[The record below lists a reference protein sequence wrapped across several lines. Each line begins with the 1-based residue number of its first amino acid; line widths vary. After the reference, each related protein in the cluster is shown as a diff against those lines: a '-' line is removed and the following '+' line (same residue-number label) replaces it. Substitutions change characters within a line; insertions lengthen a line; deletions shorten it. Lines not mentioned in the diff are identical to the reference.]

1 MRKRIRPAELL
12 KHYAGISRLLAG
24 QLEFASAI
32 KAVAVE
38 IGQFLPHD
46 HIDVCIVMIDGKY
59 HTAYENGI
67 DTDWGRLSA
76 APIEQS
82 PIRSLLWGEDRYIL
96 TDDASVDSRF
106 HFEGA
111 FDRPIFDQTLRSRLH
126 VPMTVQGEVIGA
138 LSCSSHQPGLYTL
151 EDVVNAQAIADL
163 LAPYFFSLRAA
174 QLAQHSA
181 IVQAEARARE
191 EGLRQGA
198 LNLTEALERERQRIG
213 MDLHD
218 QTLAD
223 LTRLTRQIERLAERP
238 EIEGQ
243 SLEPISRSLQRCM
256 QELRRII
263 EHATPSVLQLFGFAS
278 AVETHL
284 ERATRDSGSSIV
296 FRLVDETEGAI
307 DALEPIV
314 RIALFRI
321 VQEAINNAV
330 LHSRCT
336 SVSVSL
342 EARPAIIEARVMD
355 DGCGMRGEDLYNS
368 GGLGNIATRAQLI
381 GAKMDVSSGP
391 GGKGTA
397 IVISVPRPAA
407 TAPGPASEAV
417 TQEAEP

>member
-24 QLEFASAI
+24 QLDFASAI
-32 KAVAVE
+32 KAVAAE

-46 HIDVCIVMIDGKY
+46 HIDVCIVMVDGKY
-59 HTAYENGI
+59 HTAYETGI
-67 DTDWGRLSA
+67 DTAWGRLDAS
-76 APIEQS
+76 PIEHS
-82 PIRSLLWGEDRYIL
+82 PIRCLLWGQDAFIL
-96 TDDASVDSRF
+96 TDDASTDPRF

-111 FDRPIFDQTLRSRLH
+111 LDNPIFEQLLRSRLH
-126 VPMTVQGEVIGA
+126 VPMTVQGKVIGA
-138 LSCSSHQPGLYTL
+138 LSCSSHQPRFYTL
-151 EDVVNAQAIADL
+151 QDIANAQAIADL

-174 QLAQHSA
+174 QFAQHSA
-181 IVQAEARARE
+181 IVEAEARARE

-223 LTRLTRQIERLAERP
+223 LTRLTRQVERLAEKP

-243 SLEPISRSLQRCM
+243 SLEPVSRSLQRCM

-284 ERATRDSGSSIV
+284 ERAITDSASPIAAK
-296 FRLVDETEGAI
+296 LVDQTDGAI
-307 DALEPIV
+307 DALEPTV

-330 LHSRCT
+330 LHSQCT
-336 SVSVSL
+336 TVSVSL
-342 EARPAIIEARVMD
+342 SVKAASILAQVHD
-355 DGCGMRGEDLYNS
+355 DGRGLRRSEFRGS
-368 GGLGNIATRAQLI
+368 GGLDNMATRARLI
-381 GAKMDVSSGP
+381 GADLEVRQRRD
-391 GGKGTA
+391 GKGTA
-397 IVISVPRPAA
+397 ITISVPREVESIQVVEETVP
-407 TAPGPASEAV
+407 
-417 TQEAEP
+417 

>member
-1 MRKRIRPAELL
+1 MRRRIRPAELL

-24 QLEFASAI
+24 QLDFASAI
-32 KAVAVE
+32 KAVAAE

-46 HIDVCIVMIDGKY
+46 HIDACIVMIDGKY
-59 HTAYENGI
+59 HTAYETGL
-67 DTDWGRLSA
+67 DTAWGRLDA

-82 PIRSLLWGEDRYIL
+82 PIRSLLWGETPYIL
-96 TDDASVDSRF
+96 TDDASKDERF

-111 FDRPIFDQTLRSRLH
+111 FDNPIFEQILCSRLH
-126 VPMTVQGEVIGA
+126 VPMTVQGEIIGA

-151 EDVVNAQAIADL
+151 EDVTNAQAIADL

-174 QLAQHSA
+174 QLAQRSA
-181 IVQAEARARE
+181 IVEAEVRARE

-223 LTRLTRQIERLAERP
+223 LTRLTRQVEHLAEKP
-238 EIEGQ
+238 VIEGQ
-243 SLEPISRSLQRCM
+243 SLEPVSRSLQRCM

-278 AVETHL
+278 AVETHI
-284 ERATRDSGSSIV
+284 ERAVIDSGSKITSS
-296 FRLVDETEGAI
+296 LVDETQGAV
-307 DALEPIV
+307 DALEPTV

-330 LHSRCT
+330 LHSHCT
-336 SVSVSL
+336 LVSVKL
-342 EARPAIIEARVMD
+342 RAHEDAIVARVDD
-355 DGCGMRGEDLYNS
+355 DGRGLDRSGLRSS
-368 GGLGNIATRAQLI
+368 GGLDNMETRARLI
-381 GAKMDVSSGP
+381 GAELEVCTRREGM
-391 GGKGTA
+391 GTSV
-397 IVISVPRPAA
+397 IVSVPRPAGE
-407 TAPGPASEAV
+407 TNTGIREAA
-417 TQEAEP
+417 Q